1 MTSVV
6 QAGTL
11 LLPDGQVP
19 PGAHLHQPTVSLR
32 QQTKGGG
39 GGQVAVPVLLLGSH
53 EHVPSGVKMQRA
65 PAPMVASHF
74 AIVSVLNAH
83 ETLGFASQKQPLLR
97 PLQQTAHFVASVQA
111 FTVGF
116 VASYVRWHSQ

>member
-1 MTSVV
+1 M
-6 QAGTL
+6 
-11 LLPDGQVP
+11 
-19 PGAHLHQPTVSLR
+19 
-32 QQTKGGG
+32 
-39 GGQVAVPVLLLGSH
+39 PVLLLGSH

-65 PAPMVASHF
+65 PDAMVASHF
-74 AIVSVLNAH
+74 AMVSLLRTH
-83 ETLGFASQKQPLLR
+83 DTLGFASQKQPPKR